1 MLHLIL
7 KIKRWYPVNI
17 ERLPIIDS
25 SILIDNQWYDIA
37 KMDSYDALLQELIQL
52 KYSKDWQANHDMNM
66 RKYAPIYQ

>member
-1 MLHLIL
+1 MLIFS
-7 KIKRWYPVNI
+7 
-17 ERLPIIDS
+17 RLPPSILIFVILLKNCSS

>member
-1 MLHLIL
+1 M
-7 KIKRWYPVNI
+7 
-17 ERLPIIDS
+17 PIIDS

>member
-1 MLHLIL
+1 
-7 KIKRWYPVNI
+7 
-17 ERLPIIDS
+17 LPIIDS

-52 KYSKDWQANHDMNM
+52 KYSKDWQINHDMNM